1 LWRLLDSSPVLP
13 ASSPVAEKA
22 RFIGLPAQARSLR
35 SLEFACANARTTKSH
50 ELGDEDDMTD
60 EESPR
65 RRVVGQPL
73 MPQNTIRKK
82 GARKEKEN
90 TPQSEHEGMAAMD
103 VEAAMVLIGFMSRN

>member
-1 LWRLLDSSPVLP
+1 
-13 ASSPVAEKA
+13 
-22 RFIGLPAQARSLR
+22 
-35 SLEFACANARTTKSH
+35 
-50 ELGDEDDMTD
+50 MTD